1 MPRDQGQDAAR
12 ENAALMS
19 WPLCEESNLANRV
32 RSPMPGRRDRENRDA
47 ERAAARERQRAVLR
61 GANTL
66 TQRWQARPPRRGLP
80 KKTTGRQI
88 SPVSPAG
95 FEPAFPE

>member
-1 MPRDQGQDAAR
+1 VPREQGQDAAR
-12 ENAALMS
+12 ENAALVD

-32 RSPMPGRRDRENRDA
+32 RSPMPGRRDREVSVN
-47 ERAAARERQRAVLR
+47 
-61 GANTL
+61 
-66 TQRWQARPPRRGLP
+66 WQARSPRRGTP

-88 SPVSPAG
+88 GPVSPAG